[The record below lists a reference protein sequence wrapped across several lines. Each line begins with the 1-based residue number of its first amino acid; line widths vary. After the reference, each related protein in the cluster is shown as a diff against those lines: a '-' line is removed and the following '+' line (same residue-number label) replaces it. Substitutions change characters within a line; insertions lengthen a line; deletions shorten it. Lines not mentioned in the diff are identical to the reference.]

1 MLCVGSLN
9 DDDDDGDNDD
19 DDDDDDRDNALNSFC
34 YYRLFKMVR
43 KTGECMCFGPKNN
56 TFRGS
61 SFAVK
66 RSN

>member
-43 KTGECMCFGPKNN
+43 KKVHTHAHWRVYVLCPK
-56 TFRGS
+56 
-61 SFAVK
+61 K
-66 RSN
+66 